1 MKFGYS
7 GNNDSSISRSTLQ
20 DKIFKLVIVG
30 NQNVGKTSLITRY
43 SENTFS
49 DEKVKTFGRCIS

>member
-1 MKFGYS
+1 MKFGQS
-7 GNNDSSISRSTLQ
+7 ANNDSLVSRSTLQ
-20 DKIFKLVIVG
+20 DKIFKLVVVG

-49 DEKVKTFGRCIS
+49 DEKVKTFGSRG